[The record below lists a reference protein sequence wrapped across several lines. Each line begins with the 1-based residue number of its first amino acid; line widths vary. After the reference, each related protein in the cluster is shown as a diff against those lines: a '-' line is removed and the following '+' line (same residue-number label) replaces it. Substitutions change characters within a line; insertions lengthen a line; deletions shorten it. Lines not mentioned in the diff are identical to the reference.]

1 MADKTAEVKAERVEV
16 GFNAG
21 QVISTRVEAE
31 AIAELRKAAE
41 GGKGWHVLTGEDG
54 EVSLNLA
61 EVVFIRTDSPEQRV
75 GFSS

>member
-1 MADKTAEVKAERVEV
+1 MAEKKAEPKTERVEV

-21 QVISTRVEAE
+21 QVIAARVDAK
-31 AIAELRKAAE
+31 AIAELRKAAQA
-41 GGKGWHVLTGEDG
+41 GKGWHVLTGEDG

-61 EVVFIRTDSPEQRV
+61 EVVFIRTASPELRV